1 MYTWLYRNDRDW
13 LNKNSPYFNRR
24 NNNKRVDWN
33 NRDDKIAE
41 EIIQTVIDILKQDKP
56 KRINISSIG
65 KAIDK
70 LTLLEKHIDKLP
82 KTNFILNEV
91 TETVEEFQKRRIV
104 WAIEQLKLQGE
115 SLEKWKILRLAGI
128 KNDASPSILLTLEK
142 VRKNT

>member
-41 EIIQTVIDILKQDKP
+41 EIIQTVIDILMQDKP